1 MPRIHLIEGPVGA
14 GKSTFGARLGFELG
28 APRID
33 LDEWMVVLFSP
44 DRPDS
49 NFIGW
54 YQECKRRCL
63 EQIWRLTVELIEA
76 GTSVVLELGLVA
88 RHDRDAFYERVDAA
102 DYALDVHVLQASAAV
117 RRQRVRAR
125 NESGGGTFK
134 MHVSDEIFELASRAW
149 EAPDDREIED
159 RGIHFIESV

>member
-14 GKSTFGARLGFELG
+14 GKSTFATRLGFEVG

-44 DRPDS
+44 DRPDGD
-49 NFIGW
+49 FVGW

-88 RHDRDAFYERVDAA
+88 RHDRGAFYERVDAA
-102 DYALDVHVLQASAAV
+102 EYALDVHVLQTPEAV
-117 RRQRVRAR
+117 RRQRVRER
-125 NESGGGTFK
+125 NQRGDGTFK
-134 MHVSDEIFELASRAW
+134 MHVPDEIFELANRAW

-159 RGIHFIESV
+159 RGIRFVESA